1 MLPKTTLWPMSPHT
15 EGKHLVL
22 RRYLDAWLP
31 ILGSRFG
38 RILFIDGF
46 AGPGAYVGGEEGSP
60 LVALRALAE
69 HTARGMITAETVFVF
84 IEKDLKRAHHLRGLI
99 SDLPFKL
106 PRNCTIEVI
115 SGAFDETLTE
125 VLDHVEAQ
133 KSGLAPSFVMVD
145 PFGVSDTPMSVIR
158 RLLANRRSKV
168 YITFMYDAISRFSN
182 TPEFAPHLD
191 GLFGCD
197 SWREGID
204 IEDSRESKRF
214 YYDLY
219 EAQLKAAGAENVVRF
234 ELYEGK
240 RLVYAVLFG
249 TQHWMGADRMKQ
261 AIWRVCSFGDFAFR
275 GTRSPQGSLL
285 LSAPDYGALQD
296 ALRREFCGKGWVSV
310 ASLEEFVGSDRTD
323 FHCGHLKKN
332 GLKPMEES
340 GALEADNET
349 RKKRYTYPEGT
360 LVRFL

>member
-1 MLPKTTLWPMSPHT
+1 MPAHT

-60 LVALRALAE
+60 LIALRALAE
-69 HTARGMITAETVFVF
+69 HTARARGVITAETVFVF
-84 IEKDLKRAHHLRGLI
+84 IEKNSKRADHLRDLI
-99 SDLPFKL
+99 NDPPFELAK
-106 PRNCTIEVI
+106 NCKIEVVT
-115 SGAFDETLTE
+115 GAFDETLTE
-125 VLDHVEAQ
+125 VLDHIEGQ
-133 KSGLAPSFVMVD
+133 KSVLAPSLVMAD

-158 RLLANRRSKV
+158 RLLTNRRSEV
-168 YITFMYDAISRFSN
+168 YITFMYDAISRFRN

-197 SWREGID
+197 SWREGIG
-204 IEDSRESKRF
+204 IEDPLERKQF

-234 ELYEGK
+234 ELYEGDH
-240 RLVYAVLFG
+240 LVYAVFFG

-261 AIWRVCSFGDFAFR
+261 AIWGVCSFGDFAFH
-275 GTRSPQGSLL
+275 GTRSPQVSLL
-285 LSAPDYGALQD
+285 LSAPDYCVLQD
-296 ALRREFCGKGWVSV
+296 ALRTEFRGRGWVSV
-310 ASLEEFVGSDRTD
+310 ESLKEFVGSDRTD
-323 FHCGHLKKN
+323 FHCGHLKRN
-332 GLKPMEES
+332 GLRPMEEN
-340 GALEADNET
+340 GVLEADDKT
-349 RKKRYTYPEGT
+349 RRRRYTYPEGT
-360 LVRFL
+360 RVRFL